1 MTLALF
7 DLDNTLLQTD
17 SDHAWGA
24 FLARHKLV
32 DDTEHRKMNDYFYEQ
47 YTAGTLNIHEY
58 AQFSQTFLSKNEP
71 TKLDELHRQFMQED
85 ILPNISTASR
95 ELVKHH
101 QDQGHTLI
109 IITATNRFVTAP
121 IAHELGIEHLLAIE
135 IKMDNG
141 RYTREI
147 DGIPTFREGKVTRL
161 RMWLENSS
169 ETLDDSYFYSDSHND
184 LPLLQIVDNPVV
196 VDPDPKL
203 RAVAEQ
209 REWPIISLSA

>member
-1 MTLALF
+1 
-7 DLDNTLLQTD
+7 
-17 SDHAWGA
+17 
-24 FLARHKLV
+24 
-32 DDTEHRKMNDYFYEQ
+32 
-47 YTAGTLNIHEY
+47 
-58 AQFSQTFLSKNEP
+58 
-71 TKLDELHRQFMQED
+71 
-85 ILPNISTASR
+85 
-95 ELVKHH
+95 
-101 QDQGHTLI
+101 
-109 IITATNRFVTAP
+109 
-121 IAHELGIEHLLAIE
+121 
-135 IKMDNG
+135 MDNG